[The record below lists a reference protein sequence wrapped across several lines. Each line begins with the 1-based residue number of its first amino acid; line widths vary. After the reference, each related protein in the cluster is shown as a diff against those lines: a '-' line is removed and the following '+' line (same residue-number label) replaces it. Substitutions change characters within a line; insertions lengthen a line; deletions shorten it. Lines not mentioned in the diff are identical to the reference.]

1 MKEQDMVY
9 EDFST
14 EMSRPK
20 PDPKYSAE
28 YKTDNVNSPIHYN
41 KNSHGIEC
49 IQAIRAALTDEEFRG
64 YCKGNVLKYTWREN
78 YKNKVEDLEKA
89 SWYLNKLI
97 ESIKK

>member
-1 MKEQDMVY
+1 MEEQDMVY

-14 EMSRPK
+14 EMNRPK
-20 PDPKYSAE
+20 LSPKYAA
-28 YKTDNVNSPIHYN
+28 DNVNNPIHYN